1 MSIKLNGFNS
11 KVVTF
16 KASGDIV
23 LGTPVRPS
31 SNYTVSPCP
40 ASSPFVGV
48 AVSLSNGLV
57 GVQTNGYFELPYSS
71 STPSIGFARMAADG
85 KGGLLLDSTNGRE
98 CAVVYVNTAT
108 KTVGILM

>member
-11 KVVTF
+11 KVATF

-40 ASSPFVGV
+40 ASSPFLGV

-57 GVQTNGYFELPYSS
+57 GVQINSYFELPYSS
-71 STPSIGFARMAADG
+71 TTPVVGFARLAADG
-85 KGGLLLDSTNGRE
+85 NGGVVVESGGRD
-98 CAVVYVNTAT
+98 CAIVYVDTIN
-108 KTVGILM
+108 KIVGILI